1 MTFEIFHDIKK
12 MIVNIRLRL
21 KFYLDLI
28 KVRKRIIDIERPISS
43 NLLLVCQGW
52 CCDVG
57 RRLLVI
63 GDLRMSKLTDWRDVG
78 LATGYLALKKGMLLD
93 SFVCLFFSW
102 CETSIHTASWWAGGG
117 DWLWTEGKPW
127 IGNCELLLTLLKP
140 GSDGKVG

>member
-63 GDLRMSKLTDWRDVG
+63 GDLRMSKLTD
-78 LATGYLALKKGMLLD
+78 
-93 SFVCLFFSW
+93 
-102 CETSIHTASWWAGGG
+102 
-117 DWLWTEGKPW
+117 
-127 IGNCELLLTLLKP
+127 
-140 GSDGKVG
+140 